1 MTQEIIR
8 VSGDKVCL
16 GDELQDVWFMQGG
29 PAVVKHLFPYQGML
43 VSHIGQ
49 GSQNAS
55 FVGTSVQMTL
65 CAKSSYRVSRE
76 VAQPAPK
83 PARGLRRHE
92 KDESRKLQAIV
103 EQMNALHSEM
113 GGRDKRPERI
123 ALSKCMKILDD
134 AIKQG
139 RAAR

>member
-1 MTQEIIR
+1 VTRETIQ
-8 VSGDKVCL
+8 VSGRDVRL
-16 GDELQDVWFMQGG
+16 GDEFQDLWFMQGG
-29 PAVVKHLFPYQGML
+29 PGVVKRLDPYKGSL
-43 VSHIGQ
+43 LTVIGE
-49 GSQNAS
+49 GSQIAS
-55 FVGTSVQMTL
+55 FVGTSIQMTL
-65 CAKSSYRVSRE
+65 SAKTSYEVSRE
-76 VAQPAPK
+76 SVKSTPR
-83 PARGLRRHE
+83 PARGLRRYE